1 MNEADAAPD
10 PDLEHIRA
18 LSHEDWVAFNL
29 DQKTTQS
36 ALRGNQYI
44 NGWNQ
49 EYATIEPNLTPIEAA
64 SVALQAFKL
73 TNTADYS
80 VELFDKHIVI
90 SGNERSFGILHN
102 RDGRINDGSLSEALM
117 YIIDN
122 ITPGVTEA
130 FHVQGLID
138 TR

>member
-1 MNEADAAPD
+1 MTAEPETD
-10 PDLEHIRA
+10 PDLERIKA
-18 LSHEDWVAFNL
+18 MSHEEWVSFNL
-29 DQKTTQS
+29 DQSPTRS
-36 ALRGNQYI
+36 ALLGNQHI
-44 NGWNQ
+44 NGWSQ
-49 EYATIEPNLTPIEAA
+49 ECAIIEPNLTPIEAA

-73 TNTADYS
+73 TNTEDYS